1 MLSIQLNIRLTM
13 FCGFLKV
20 PLVVKKQLIFP
31 PDSVCFTEPSLLT
44 LINEFQQI
52 RFCLVSLGQVE
63 VLL

>member
-1 MLSIQLNIRLTM
+1 M

-31 PDSVCFTEPSLLT
+31 SDSVCFTEPSLLT
-44 LINEFQQI
+44 LINEFQHI